1 MSGLCIV
8 ITVLVV
14 FIILKMFW
22 TKINLNQPSVA
33 VKNNPLP
40 TKNKDNY
47 LSTIY
52 IHCCHYLEKVLQSKD
67 FLNDIRQVN
76 VPYPNRTKSLKITKK
91 NNELWSCF
99 AVLCSEHR
107 WPCELEGYV
116 DIL

>member
-1 MSGLCIV
+1 M
-8 ITVLVV
+8 
-14 FIILKMFW
+14 
-22 TKINLNQPSVA
+22 A

-67 FLNDIRQVN
+67 FFNYIRQVN

-91 NNELWSCF
+91 IMNYGVASLF
-99 AVLCSEHR
+99 YAVNI
-107 WPCELEGYV
+107 V
-116 DIL
+116 DFVS